1 MKDPQLL
8 YQAVQAGIAD
18 SKERLELFGKL
29 LAVDDAVY
37 LKAVAA
43 FGARG
48 AGEWL
53 TSPALGLGGRVP
65 LDVAATETGAAEVI
79 SIRPVDVLTQRHCL

>member
-1 MKDPQLL
+1 MKDPELL
-8 YQAVQAGIAD
+8 RQAVHAGIAD

-29 LAVDDAVY
+29 LAIDDTVY
-37 LKAVAA
+37 REAVAV

-65 LDVAATETGAAEVI
+65 VDVAATGAGAAEVVTLI
-79 SIRPVDVLTQRHCL
+79 TRIDRGTAC